1 MKIIKNSLFH
11 KSIGRSNMAERNHY
25 LSECQL
31 TIRRVQMDRRSFLQN
46 SIGTLVAGNAALHGC
61 RTTPRAPSAAVSGA
75 LNQILPRQIRINVK
89 PIMTNIIHTD
99 VWEGPCRFN
108 VQPPSEE
115 MAAAQKRFN
124 EWATDIKTNRLG
136 LDAEDVNILE
146 PVHITFSEEFVLKP
160 QQLNKL
166 RKDSSQTDVFFVA
179 PHGSSIASFDI
190 GKEFGKPIILL
201 GLNCRTVDICA
212 YSRTNSQEV
221 FVPHNNKELRK
232 LASLLRARK
241 IFAQTRVL
249 FPTDR
254 GLPAVA
260 SLTGINEPDKLR
272 ERFGIEVIKVSY
284 RELADEM
291 ERVMGSAAETNKA
304 NQLARQLIEGADK
317 TYLEDKYVVRSMEFY
332 NTIRNLMR
340 RHHCNAFT
348 IECFEFCSSRL
359 PDKWNITPCMIHTLF
374 KDQEIASACEADL
387 GALLSM
393 RLLMSVAKKS
403 SHLGNM
409 FLREPNMLVI
419 NHSAPG
425 IKMNGFG
432 ESGLPYQ
439 LGRFVRS
446 GWGTKAVVD
455 FMNNAEKRVTVA
467 RMNPTA
473 TKVLLLK
480 GKLVGS
486 SGWDEDK
493 LGCSV
498 EAHIKPVNSG
508 DAAVFVR
515 KQKDY
520 GNHLIWTYG
529 DYADD
534 MVQLCN
540 IIGLQ
545 TEVVS

>member
-1 MKIIKNSLFH
+1 
-11 KSIGRSNMAERNHY
+11 
-25 LSECQL
+25 
-31 TIRRVQMDRRSFLQN
+31 MDRRSFLQN
-46 SIGTLVAGNAALHGC
+46 SIGTLVAGNAALQGC
-61 RTTPRAPSAAVSGA
+61 RTTPSAPSTAVLAS
-75 LNQILPRQIRINVK
+75 LNQILPRQIRINLK
-89 PIMTNIIHTD
+89 PVMTNIIHTD

-115 MAAAQKRFN
+115 MAAAQKGFN
-124 EWATDIKTNRLG
+124 EWAADIKTNRLG
-136 LDAEDVNILE
+136 LDAEDVSILE

-160 QQLNKL
+160 HQLNKL
-166 RKDSSQTDVFFVA
+166 RKDSRETDAFFVA

-190 GKEFGKPIILL
+190 GKEFGKPIILR

-212 YSRTNSQEV
+212 YSRTNGLEV
-221 FVPHNNKELRK
+221 FVPHNSKELRK

-241 IFAQTRVL
+241 VFAQTRVL

-272 ERFGIEVIKVSY
+272 EQFGIEVIKVSY

-291 ERVMGSAAETNKA
+291 EHVMGSAVETNKA
-304 NQLARQLIEGADK
+304 RQLARNLIEGADK

-340 RHHCNAFT
+340 RHHCNAFS

-359 PDKWNITPCMIHTLF
+359 PDKWDITPCIIHTLF

-425 IKMNGFG
+425 IKMNGFS
-432 ESGLPYQ
+432 EPGLPYQ
-439 LGRFVRS
+439 LGRFVHS

-455 FMNNAEKRVTVA
+455 FMNNPEKRVTVA

-480 GKLVGS
+480 GRLVGS
-486 SGWDEDK
+486 SGWGEDK

-498 EAHIKPVNSG
+498 EAHVKPVDSG

-540 IIGLQ
+540 IIGLE

>member
-1 MKIIKNSLFH
+1 
-11 KSIGRSNMAERNHY
+11 
-25 LSECQL
+25 
-31 TIRRVQMDRRSFLQN
+31 
-46 SIGTLVAGNAALHGC
+46 
-61 RTTPRAPSAAVSGA
+61 
-75 LNQILPRQIRINVK
+75 
-89 PIMTNIIHTD
+89 MTNIIHTG

-108 VQPPSEE
+108 VHSPGEE
-115 MAAAQKRFN
+115 MAAAQKSFN
-124 EWATDIKTNRLG
+124 EWAADIKTNGLG
-136 LDAEDVNILE
+136 LDAEDVSILE
-146 PVHITFSEEFVLKP
+146 PVHITFSEDFVLKP
-160 QQLNKL
+160 QELNKL
-166 RKDSSQTDVFFVA
+166 KKDSSETDVFFIA

-190 GKEFGKPIILL
+190 GKEFHKSIILQ

-212 YSRTNSQEV
+212 YSRSNGIEV
-221 FVPHNNKELRK
+221 FVPHNTKELCK
-232 LASLLRARK
+232 LISLLCARK
-241 IFAQTRVL
+241 AFVQTRVL
-249 FPTDR
+249 MPTDR

-260 SLTGINEPDKLR
+260 SLTGINEPEKLR
-272 ERFGIEVIKVSY
+272 ERFGIEVIRISY

-291 ERVMGSAAETNKA
+291 ERVMGSAAETDTA
-304 NQLARQLIEGADK
+304 RQLARQLIEGANK

-332 NTIRNLMR
+332 STVRNLMQ
-340 RHHCNAFT
+340 RHHCNTFT

-359 PDKWNITPCMIHTLF
+359 PDKWDITPCVIHTLL
-374 KDQEIASACEADL
+374 KDQDIASACEADL

-393 RLLMSVAKKS
+393 RLLMSIAKKS

-409 FLREPNMLVI
+409 FHRQPNILVI

-425 IKMNGFG
+425 IKMNGFS
-432 ESGLPYQ
+432 EPGLPYQ
-439 LGRFVRS
+439 LGRFVHS

-480 GKLVGS
+480 GMLVGS
-486 SGWDEDK
+486 SGWGEDK

-498 EAHIKPVNSG
+498 EAHVKPVDTG
-508 DAAVFVR
+508 DSAVFVR

-529 DYADD
+529 DYVDD
-534 MVQLCN
+534 MVQLCDML
-540 IIGLQ
+540 GLQ

>member
-1 MKIIKNSLFH
+1 
-11 KSIGRSNMAERNHY
+11 
-25 LSECQL
+25 
-31 TIRRVQMDRRSFLQN
+31 MDRRSFLQN
-46 SIGTLVAGNAALHGC
+46 SIGSLIAGNVALQGC
-61 RTTPRAPSAAVSGA
+61 RTTSLAPSIGVSAVS
-75 LNQILPRQIRINVK
+75 NQVLPQQIRINLK
-89 PIMTNIIHTD
+89 PVMTNMVHTD

-108 VQPPSEE
+108 VQSPQEE
-115 MAAAQKRFN
+115 MAAAQRRFK
-124 EWATDIKTNRLG
+124 EWAVNIKNNKLG
-136 LDAEDVNILE
+136 LDTRQVNILE

-160 QQLNKL
+160 QQLNRL
-166 RKDSSQTDVFFVA
+166 RKDSPQTDVFFIA

-190 GKEFGKPIILL
+190 GREFGKPVILL

-212 YSRTNSQEV
+212 YSRSNGQEV
-221 FVPHNNKELRK
+221 FVPNNNQELRK
-232 LASLLRARK
+232 LMSLLRARK

-272 ERFGIEVIKVSY
+272 KRFGIEVIRISY
-284 RELADEM
+284 RQLANEM
-291 ERVMGSAAETNKA
+291 QRVMSNAAETNKA
-304 NQLARQLIEGADK
+304 RQLARDLIEGADK
-317 TYLEDKYVVRSMEFY
+317 TYLEDKHVVRSMEFY
-332 NTIRNLMR
+332 NTIRNLMLK
-340 RHHCNAFT
+340 HNCNAFT

-359 PDKWNITPCMIHTLF
+359 PDKWNITPCIIHTLF
-374 KDQEIASACEADL
+374 KDREIASACEADF

-393 RLLMSVAKKS
+393 RLLMSVAGKS

-409 FLREPNMLVI
+409 FLREPNMLVV

-425 IKMNGFG
+425 IRMNGFD
-432 ESGLPYQ
+432 EPGLPYQ
-439 LGRFVRS
+439 LGRFVHS

-455 FMNNAEKRVTVA
+455 FMNNDEKRVTVA

-473 TKVLLLK
+473 TKVLLMK

-486 SGWDEDK
+486 SGFDQDK

-498 EAHIKPVNSG
+498 EAHIKPVDSG
-508 DAAVFVR
+508 DAAAFVR

-534 MVQLCN
+534 MVQLCD
-540 IIGLQ
+540 IIGLE

>member
-1 MKIIKNSLFH
+1 MN
-11 KSIGRSNMAERNHY
+11 
-25 LSECQL
+25 
-31 TIRRVQMDRRSFLQN
+31 RRSFLQT
-46 SIGTLVAGNAALHGC
+46 SIGTLVASNAALQGC
-61 RTTPRAPSAAVSGA
+61 RTTSDAPSHPALSAASTA
-75 LNQILPRQIRINVK
+75 WNQTLASQTRINLK
-89 PIMTNIIHTD
+89 PVMTNIIHTG

-108 VQPPSEE
+108 VQSPSEE
-115 MAAAQKRFN
+115 MAAAQKSFN
-124 EWATDIKTNRLG
+124 EWAADIKTNGLG
-136 LDAEDVNILE
+136 LDAEDVTILE
-146 PVHITFSEEFVLKP
+146 PVHITFSEDFVLKP
-160 QQLNKL
+160 QELNKL
-166 RKDSSQTDVFFVA
+166 KKDSLEIDVFFIA

-190 GKEFGKPIILL
+190 GKEFHKPIILR

-212 YSRTNSQEV
+212 YSRSNGIEV
-221 FVPHNNKELRK
+221 FVPHNTKELCK
-232 LASLLRARK
+232 LISLLCARK
-241 IFAQTRVL
+241 AFVQTRVL
-249 FPTDR
+249 MPTDR

-260 SLTGINEPDKLR
+260 SLTGINEPEKLR
-272 ERFGIEVIKVSY
+272 ERFGIEVIRISY

-291 ERVMGSAAETNKA
+291 ERVMDSAAETDTA
-304 NQLARQLIEGADK
+304 RQLAQQLIEGANK

-332 NTIRNLMR
+332 STVRNLMQ

-359 PDKWNITPCMIHTLF
+359 PDKWDITPCVIHTLL
-374 KDQEIASACEADL
+374 KDQDIASACEADL

-425 IKMNGFG
+425 IKMNGFS
-432 ESGLPYQ
+432 EPGLPYQ
-439 LGRFVRS
+439 LSRFVHS

-480 GKLVGS
+480 GILVGS
-486 SGWDEDK
+486 SGWGEDK

-498 EAHIKPVNSG
+498 EAHVKPVDTG
-508 DAAVFVR
+508 DSAVFVR

-529 DYADD
+529 DYVDD
-534 MVQLCN
+534 MVQLCD
-540 IIGLQ
+540 ILGLQ

>member
-1 MKIIKNSLFH
+1 MN
-11 KSIGRSNMAERNHY
+11 
-25 LSECQL
+25 
-31 TIRRVQMDRRSFLQN
+31 RRSFLQT
-46 SIGTLVAGNAALHGC
+46 SISTLVAGNAALQGC
-61 RTTPRAPSAAVSGA
+61 RTTSDAPSQPTLSAASTAWSQTLAG
-75 LNQILPRQIRINVK
+75 QTRINLK
-89 PIMTNIIHTD
+89 PVMTNIIHTG

-108 VQPPSEE
+108 VQSPSKE
-115 MAAAQKRFN
+115 MAAAQKSFN
-124 EWATDIKTNRLG
+124 EWAADIKTNGLG
-136 LDAEDVNILE
+136 LDAEDVSILE
-146 PVHITFSEEFVLKP
+146 PVHITFSEDFVLKP
-160 QQLNKL
+160 QELNKL
-166 RKDSSQTDVFFVA
+166 RKDSSETDVFFIV

-190 GKEFGKPIILL
+190 GKEFHKPIILR

-212 YSRTNSQEV
+212 YSRSNGLEV
-221 FVPHNNKELRK
+221 FVPHNTEELRE
-232 LASLLRARK
+232 LISLLCARK
-241 IFAQTRVL
+241 SFIQTRVL

-260 SLTGINEPDKLR
+260 SLSGINEPEKLR
-272 ERFGIEVIKVSY
+272 ERFGIEVIRISY

-291 ERVMGSAAETNKA
+291 ERVMGSAAETDTA
-304 NQLARQLIEGADK
+304 RQLARQLIEGANK

-332 NTIRNLMR
+332 STVRNLMQK
-340 RHHCNAFT
+340 HHCNAFT

-359 PDKWNITPCMIHTLF
+359 PDRWDITPCVIHTLL
-374 KDQEIASACEADL
+374 KDQDIASACEADL

-393 RLLMSVAKKS
+393 RLLMSITKKS

-409 FLREPNMLVI
+409 FHRQPNILVI

-425 IKMNGFG
+425 IKMNGFS

-439 LGRFVRS
+439 LGRFVHS

-455 FMNNAEKRVTVA
+455 FMNNAEKRVTVV

-480 GKLVGS
+480 GMLVGS
-486 SGWDEDK
+486 SGWGEDK

-498 EAHIKPVNSG
+498 EAHVMPVDTG
-508 DAAVFVR
+508 DSAVFVR

-529 DYADD
+529 DYVDD
-534 MVQLCN
+534 MVQLCDML
-540 IIGLQ
+540 GLQ

>member
-1 MKIIKNSLFH
+1 
-11 KSIGRSNMAERNHY
+11 
-25 LSECQL
+25 
-31 TIRRVQMDRRSFLQN
+31 MDRRSFLQN
-46 SIGTLVAGNAALHGC
+46 SIGTLVAGNIALQGC
-61 RTTPRAPSAAVSGA
+61 RMAPDAPPAAISAAWS
-75 LNQILPRQIRINVK
+75 QILPRQTRVNLK
-89 PIMTNIIHTD
+89 PVMTNLIHTD
-99 VWEGPCRFN
+99 VWEGPCRFSI
-108 VQPPSEE
+108 QPPSEE
-115 MAAAQKRFN
+115 MAVAQKRFN
-124 EWATDIKTNRLG
+124 EWATDIRTNGLG
-136 LDAEDVNILE
+136 LDPEDVKILE
-146 PVHITFSEEFVLKP
+146 PVHITFSENFVLKP
-160 QQLNKL
+160 HQLNKL
-166 RKDSSQTDVFFVA
+166 RKDSHETDMFFVA

-190 GKEFGKPIILL
+190 GKEFGKPIVLR

-212 YSRTNSQEV
+212 YSRTKGLEV
-221 FVPHNNKELRK
+221 FVPHTNKELRK

-241 IFAQTRVL
+241 VFTQTRVL

-272 ERFGIEVIKVSY
+272 ERFGIEVIKISY

-291 ERVMGSAAETNKA
+291 ERVMGSAAETDKA
-304 NQLARQLIEGADK
+304 QQLAQQLIEGADK

-340 RHHCNAFT
+340 RHQCNAFT

-359 PDKWNITPCMIHTLF
+359 PDKWEITPCVIHTLF

-387 GALLSM
+387 GALLST
-393 RLLMSVAKKS
+393 RLLMSIAKKS

-409 FLREPNMLVI
+409 FLRESNVLVI

-425 IKMNGFG
+425 IKMNGF
-432 ESGLPYQ
+432 SKPGLPYQ
-439 LGRFVRS
+439 LGRFVHS
-446 GWGTKAVVD
+446 GWGTKTVVD
-455 FMNNAEKRVTVA
+455 FMNNPEKRVTVA

-473 TKVLLLK
+473 TKLLLLR
-480 GKLVGS
+480 GRIVGS
-486 SGWDEDK
+486 SGWGEDK

-498 EAHIKPVNSG
+498 EAHVKPVNSG

-540 IIGLQ
+540 IIGLE

>member
-1 MKIIKNSLFH
+1 MN
-11 KSIGRSNMAERNHY
+11 RRN
-25 LSECQL
+25 
-31 TIRRVQMDRRSFLQN
+31 FLQT
-46 SIGTLVAGNAALHGC
+46 SIGTLVAGNAAFQGC
-61 RTTPRAPSAAVSGA
+61 PATSDAPSRLVPSSATTAW
-75 LNQILPRQIRINVK
+75 NQTLASQTRINLK
-89 PIMTNIIHTD
+89 PVMTNIIHTG

-108 VQPPSEE
+108 VQSPSEE
-115 MAAAQKRFN
+115 RAAAQKRFS
-124 EWATDIKTNRLG
+124 EWAAEIKTNSLG

-146 PVHITFSEEFVLKP
+146 PVHITFSEDFVLKP
-160 QQLNKL
+160 RELNKL
-166 RKDSSQTDVFFVA
+166 KKGRSETDAFFIA

-190 GKEFGKPIILL
+190 GKEFHKPVILR

-212 YSRTNSQEV
+212 YSRSNGVEV
-221 FVPHNNKELRK
+221 FVPHNTEELRK
-232 LASLLRARK
+232 LISLLCARK
-241 IFAQTRVL
+241 AFAQTRVL

-254 GLPAVA
+254 GLPAIA
-260 SLTGINEPDKLR
+260 SLSGINEPDKLR
-272 ERFGIEVIKVSY
+272 ERFGIEVIRISY

-291 ERVMGSAAETNKA
+291 ERVMSSGAETGEARK
-304 NQLARQLIEGADK
+304 LARQLIEGANK

-332 NTIRNLMR
+332 CTIRNLMQ

-359 PDKWNITPCMIHTLF
+359 PDKWDVTPCVIHTLL
-374 KDQEIASACEADL
+374 KDQDIASACEADL

-393 RLLMSVAKKS
+393 RLLMSVARKS

-409 FLREPNMLVI
+409 FHRKPNMLAI
-419 NHSAPG
+419 SHSVPG
-425 IKMNGFG
+425 IKMNGFS
-432 ESGLPYQ
+432 ESGLPYE
-439 LGRFVRS
+439 LGRFVHS

-455 FMNNAEKRVTVA
+455 FMNNREKRVTVA

-486 SGWDEDK
+486 SGWGEDK

-498 EAHIKPVNSG
+498 EAHVKPVDTG
-508 DAAVFVR
+508 DSAVFVR

-529 DYADD
+529 NYVDD
-534 MVQLCN
+534 MVQLCDML
-540 IIGLQ
+540 GLQ

>member
-1 MKIIKNSLFH
+1 
-11 KSIGRSNMAERNHY
+11 
-25 LSECQL
+25 
-31 TIRRVQMDRRSFLQN
+31 
-46 SIGTLVAGNAALHGC
+46 
-61 RTTPRAPSAAVSGA
+61 
-75 LNQILPRQIRINVK
+75 
-89 PIMTNIIHTD
+89 
-99 VWEGPCRFN
+99 
-108 VQPPSEE
+108 
-115 MAAAQKRFN
+115 
-124 EWATDIKTNRLG
+124 
-136 LDAEDVNILE
+136 
-146 PVHITFSEEFVLKP
+146 
-160 QQLNKL
+160 
-166 RKDSSQTDVFFVA
+166 
-179 PHGSSIASFDI
+179 
-190 GKEFGKPIILL
+190 
-201 GLNCRTVDICA
+201 
-212 YSRTNSQEV
+212 
-221 FVPHNNKELRK
+221 
-232 LASLLRARK
+232 
-241 IFAQTRVL
+241 
-249 FPTDR
+249 
-254 GLPAVA
+254 
-260 SLTGINEPDKLR
+260 
-272 ERFGIEVIKVSY
+272 
-284 RELADEM
+284 
-291 ERVMGSAAETNKA
+291 
-304 NQLARQLIEGADK
+304 
-317 TYLEDKYVVRSMEFY
+317 
-332 NTIRNLMR
+332 MR
-340 RHHCNAFT
+340 RHRCNAFG

-425 IKMNGFG
+425 IKMNGF
-432 ESGLPYQ
+432 SKPGLPYQ
-439 LGRFVRS
+439 LGRFVHS

-473 TKVLLLK
+473 TKVLILK

-508 DAAVFVR
+508 DAAFFVR

>member
-1 MKIIKNSLFH
+1 MN
-11 KSIGRSNMAERNHY
+11 
-25 LSECQL
+25 
-31 TIRRVQMDRRSFLQN
+31 RRSFLQT
-46 SIGTLVAGNAALHGC
+46 SIGTLVASNAALQGC
-61 RTTPRAPSAAVSGA
+61 RTTSDAPSRSA
-75 LNQILPRQIRINVK
+75 LSTASNAWSQTLASQTRINLK
-89 PIMTNIIHTD
+89 PVMTNIIHTG

-108 VQPPSEE
+108 VQSPSEE
-115 MAAAQKRFN
+115 MAAAQKSFN
-124 EWATDIKTNRLG
+124 EWAADIKTNGLG
-136 LDAEDVNILE
+136 LNAEDVSILE
-146 PVHITFSEEFVLKP
+146 PVHITFSEDFVLKP
-160 QQLNKL
+160 QELNKL
-166 RKDSSQTDVFFVA
+166 KKDSSETDVFFIA

-190 GKEFGKPIILL
+190 GKEFHKPIILR

-212 YSRTNSQEV
+212 YSRSNGIEV
-221 FVPHNNKELRK
+221 FVPHNTKELCK
-232 LASLLRARK
+232 LISLLCARK
-241 IFAQTRVL
+241 AFVQTRVL
-249 FPTDR
+249 MPTDR

-260 SLTGINEPDKLR
+260 SLTGINEPEKLR
-272 ERFGIEVIKVSY
+272 ERFGIEVIRISY

-291 ERVMGSAAETNKA
+291 ERVMGSAAETDMA
-304 NQLARQLIEGADK
+304 RQLTRQLIEGANK

-332 NTIRNLMR
+332 STVRNLMQ

-359 PDKWNITPCMIHTLF
+359 PEKWDITPCVIHTLL
-374 KDQEIASACEADL
+374 KDQDIASACEADL

-393 RLLMSVAKKS
+393 RLLMSIAKKS

-409 FLREPNMLVI
+409 FHRQPNILVI

-425 IKMNGFG
+425 IKMNGF
-432 ESGLPYQ
+432 SDPGLPYQ
-439 LGRFVRS
+439 LGRFVHS

-480 GKLVGS
+480 GMLVGS
-486 SGWDEDK
+486 SGWGEDK

-498 EAHIKPVNSG
+498 EAHVKPVDTG
-508 DAAVFVR
+508 DSVVFVR

-529 DYADD
+529 DYVDD
-534 MVQLCN
+534 MVQLCDML
-540 IIGLQ
+540 GLQ

>member
-1 MKIIKNSLFH
+1 
-11 KSIGRSNMAERNHY
+11 
-25 LSECQL
+25 
-31 TIRRVQMDRRSFLQN
+31 MDRRSFLQN
-46 SIGTLVAGNAALHGC
+46 SIGSLIASNAALQGC
-61 RTTPRAPSAAVSGA
+61 RTTSVAPSIDVSAA
-75 LNQILPRQIRINVK
+75 LNQILPHQIRINLK
-89 PIMTNIIHTD
+89 PVMTDIVHTD

-108 VQPPSEE
+108 IQSPREE
-115 MAAAQKRFN
+115 MATAQKRFN
-124 EWATDIKTNRLG
+124 NWAANIKNNRLG
-136 LDAEDVNILE
+136 LDAREVHILE

-166 RKDSSQTDVFFVA
+166 RKDIPKTDVFFIA

-190 GKEFGKPIILL
+190 GKEFGKPVILL

-212 YSRTNSQEV
+212 YSRANGQEV
-221 FVPHNNKELRK
+221 FVPHNHKELRK
-232 LASLLRARK
+232 LTSLLRARK
-241 IFAQTRVL
+241 VFARTRVL

-272 ERFGIEVIKVSY
+272 ERFGIEVIQISY
-284 RELADEM
+284 RELANEM
-291 ERVMGSAAETNKA
+291 EQVMASAAETNKA
-304 NQLARQLIEGADK
+304 RQLSRDLIEGADK
-317 TYLEDKYVVRSMEFY
+317 AYLEDKHVVRSMEFY
-332 NTIRNLMR
+332 NTIRNLMLK
-340 RHHCNAFT
+340 HKCNAFT
-348 IECFEFCSSRL
+348 IECFEFCTSRL
-359 PDKWNITPCMIHTLF
+359 PDKWKITPCIIHTLF
-374 KDQEIASACEADL
+374 KDREIASACEADL

-393 RLLMSVAKKS
+393 RLLMSVAGKS

-409 FLREPNMLVI
+409 FLREPNMLVV

-425 IKMNGFG
+425 IRMNGFG
-432 ESGLPYQ
+432 EPGLPYQ
-439 LGRFVRS
+439 LGRFVHS

-455 FMNNAEKRVTVA
+455 FMNNTEKQVTVA
-467 RMNPTA
+467 RMDSTA
-473 TKVLLLK
+473 TKVLLMK
-480 GKLVGS
+480 GRLVGS
-486 SGWDEDK
+486 SGWGQDK

-508 DAAVFVR
+508 DATAFVR

-540 IIGLQ
+540 IIGLE
-545 TEVVS
+545 TDVVS

>member
-1 MKIIKNSLFH
+1 MN
-11 KSIGRSNMAERNHY
+11 
-25 LSECQL
+25 
-31 TIRRVQMDRRSFLQN
+31 RRSFLQT
-46 SIGTLVAGNAALHGC
+46 SIGTLVASNAALQGC
-61 RTTPRAPSAAVSGA
+61 RTTSDAPSRSA
-75 LNQILPRQIRINVK
+75 LSTDSTAWSQTLASQTRINLK
-89 PIMTNIIHTD
+89 PVMTNIIHTG

-108 VQPPSEE
+108 VQSPSEE
-115 MAAAQKRFN
+115 MAAAQKSFN
-124 EWATDIKTNRLG
+124 EWAANIKTNGLG
-136 LDAEDVNILE
+136 LDAEDVSILE
-146 PVHITFSEEFVLKP
+146 PVHITFSEDFVLKP
-160 QQLNKL
+160 QELNKL
-166 RKDSSQTDVFFVA
+166 KKDSSETDVFFIA
-179 PHGSSIASFDI
+179 PHGSSIASCDI
-190 GKEFGKPIILL
+190 GKEFHKPIILR

-212 YSRTNSQEV
+212 YSRSNGIEV
-221 FVPHNNKELRK
+221 FVPHNTKELCK
-232 LASLLRARK
+232 LISLLCARK
-241 IFAQTRVL
+241 AFVQTRVL
-249 FPTDR
+249 MPTDR

-260 SLTGINEPDKLR
+260 SLTGINEPEKLR
-272 ERFGIEVIKVSY
+272 ERFGIEVIRISY

-291 ERVMGSAAETNKA
+291 ERVMGSAAETNMA
-304 NQLARQLIEGADK
+304 RQLTRQLIEGANK

-332 NTIRNLMR
+332 STVRNLMQ

-359 PDKWNITPCMIHTLF
+359 PDKWDITPCVIHTLL
-374 KDQEIASACEADL
+374 KDQDIASACEADL

-393 RLLMSVAKKS
+393 RLLMSIAKKS

-409 FLREPNMLVI
+409 FHRQPNILVI

-425 IKMNGFG
+425 IKMNGF
-432 ESGLPYQ
+432 SDPGLPYQ
-439 LGRFVRS
+439 LGRFVHS

-480 GKLVGS
+480 GMLVGS
-486 SGWDEDK
+486 SGWGEDK

-498 EAHIKPVNSG
+498 EAHVKPVDTG
-508 DAAVFVR
+508 DSVVFVR

-529 DYADD
+529 DYVDD
-534 MVQLCN
+534 MVQLCDML
-540 IIGLQ
+540 GLQ

>member
-1 MKIIKNSLFH
+1 MN
-11 KSIGRSNMAERNHY
+11 
-25 LSECQL
+25 
-31 TIRRVQMDRRSFLQN
+31 RRSFLQT
-46 SIGTLVAGNAALHGC
+46 SIGTLVAGNAALQGC
-61 RTTPRAPSAAVSGA
+61 RTALHAPSAAVSTPWS
-75 LNQILPRQIRINVK
+75 QILPRQTRINLK
-89 PIMTNIIHTD
+89 PVMTNLIHTD
-99 VWEGPCRFN
+99 VWEGPCRFS
-108 VQPPSEE
+108 VQTPSGE

-124 EWATDIKTNRLG
+124 EWAADIKTNRLG
-136 LDAEDVNILE
+136 LDAEDVSILE

-160 QQLNKL
+160 HQLNKL
-166 RKDSSQTDVFFVA
+166 RKNSRETDVFFIA
-179 PHGSSIASFDI
+179 PHGSSVASFDI
-190 GKEFGKPIILL
+190 GKEFGKPIILR

-212 YSRTNSQEV
+212 YSRTNGLEV
-221 FVPHNNKELRK
+221 FVPHNNEELRK
-232 LASLLRARK
+232 LAFLLRARK
-241 IFAQTRVL
+241 VFAQTRVL

-260 SLTGINEPDKLR
+260 SLTGINEPDKLP

-291 ERVMGSAAETNKA
+291 ERVMGSTAETDKA
-304 NQLARQLIEGADK
+304 QQLARQLIEGADK

-359 PDKWNITPCMIHTLF
+359 PDKWEITPCMIHTLF

-393 RLLMSVAKKS
+393 RLLMSIAKKS

-409 FLREPNMLVI
+409 FLREPNTLVI
-419 NHSAPG
+419 NHSASG
-425 IKMNGFG
+425 IKMNGFS
-432 ESGLPYQ
+432 EPGLPYQ
-439 LGRFVRS
+439 LGRFVHS
-446 GWGTKAVVD
+446 GWGTKAVVN

-480 GKLVGS
+480 GRLVGS
-486 SGWDEDK
+486 SGWGDDK

-498 EAHIKPVNSG
+498 EAHIKPVDSG

-540 IIGLQ
+540 MIGLQ